1 MSIFVDFREGV
12 PEEVTHELRKTKG
25 VDVIQIE
32 MERGVVGTGLF
43 QRKKREAQC
52 LEISWP
58 YRGAQDSSLW
68 LECRVLRLRR

>member
-43 QRKKREAQC
+43 QRKKRE
-52 LEISWP
+52 S
-58 YRGAQDSSLW
+58 
-68 LECRVLRLRR
+68 